1 MKILVS
7 GSSGFIGSVLIP
19 YLQDKGFDVSR
30 LIRKKTQSQIDIFWD
45 PENGIL
51 ERESVEGFD
60 VIINL
65 CGENIVGRWTQKKK
79 NRIKTSRV
87 NSASLISKTI
97 SELTNPPKLFI
108 SASAVGFYGNRGDE
122 VLNEK
127 SAIGKGFL
135 AEVSNEWETAAKVN
149 VNSGT
154 RVVLLRSGLVLG
166 KNGGALKQMLTP
178 FKLGLGGMLGDGKQ
192 YWSWIALYDTLGS
205 IFHIIN
211 TDSIQGPVNIVAPD
225 PVTNKEFVHILS
237 EVLKR
242 PALFHMPGFIVRSI
256 FGEMA
261 DEGLLSSTRVYPAK
275 LTESGY
281 KFNYHDLK
289 KALNDIVYRI

>member
-7 GSSGFIGSVLIP
+7 GSSGFIGSALIP

-30 LIRKKTQSQIDIFWD
+30 LIRKKIQSQIDIFWD

-51 ERESVEGFD
+51 EKESVEGFD

-65 CGENIVGRWTQKKK
+65 SGEKIVGRWTQKKK
-79 NRIKTSRV
+79 NSIKASRV
-87 NSASLISKTI
+87 NTASLISKI
-97 SELTNPPKLFI
+97 IPELKNPPKLFI
-108 SASAVGFYGNRGDE
+108 SASAIGFYGNRGDE
-122 VLNEK
+122 VLNEE

-135 AEVSNEWETAAKVN
+135 AEVSNEWETAAKVD

-178 FKLGLGGMLGDGKQ
+178 FKMGLGGMLGDGKQ
-192 YWSWIALYDTLGS
+192 YWSWIALDDTLGS

-242 PALFHMPGFIVRSI
+242 PALFHMPAFIVRSI

-281 KFNYHDLK
+281 EFNYHDLK
-289 KALNDIVYRI
+289 KALSDIVYRI

>member
-7 GSSGFIGSVLIP
+7 GSSGFIGSALIP

-30 LIRKKTQSQIDIFWD
+30 LIRKKIQPQIYIFWD

-108 SASAVGFYGNRGDE
+108 SASAIGFYGNRGDE
-122 VLNEK
+122 VLNEE

-154 RVVLLRSGLVLG
+154 RVVLLRIGLVLG
-166 KNGGALKQMLTP
+166 KNGGALKQMLKP
-178 FKLGLGGMLGDGKQ
+178 FKMGLGGMLGDGMQ
-192 YWSWIALYDTLGS
+192 YWSWIALDDILGS

-211 TDSIQGPVNIVAPD
+211 TDSIQGPLNIVSPD

-242 PALFHMPGFIVRSI
+242 PASFHMPAFIVRFI

>member
-7 GSSGFIGSVLIP
+7 GSSGFIGSALIP

-51 ERESVEGFD
+51 ERESVEGID
-60 VIINL
+60 VMINL

-87 NSASLISKTI
+87 NTASLISKTI

-192 YWSWIALYDTLGS
+192 YWSWIALDDTLGS
-205 IFHIIN
+205 IFHIVN
-211 TDSIQGPVNIVAPD
+211 TDSIQGPVNIVAPE

-242 PALFHMPGFIVRSI
+242 PALFHMPGFIIRSI

>member
-1 MKILVS
+1 MKVLVS
-7 GSSGFIGSVLIP
+7 GSSGFIGSALIP

-30 LIRKKTQSQIDIFWD
+30 LIRKKIQSQIDIFWD

-87 NSASLISKTI
+87 NTASLISKTI

-166 KNGGALKQMLTP
+166 KSGGALKQMLTP

-192 YWSWIALYDTLGS
+192 YWSWIALDDTLGS
-205 IFHIIN
+205 IFHIVN

-242 PALFHMPGFIVRSI
+242 PALFHMPCFIVRSI

-261 DEGLLSSTRVYPAK
+261 DDGLLSSTRVYPAK

>member
-1 MKILVS
+1 MKVLVS
-7 GSSGFIGSVLIP
+7 GSSGFIGSALIP

-30 LIRKKTQSQIDIFWD
+30 LIRKKIQSQIDIFWD

-79 NRIKTSRV
+79 NRIKTSRI
-87 NSASLISKTI
+87 NTASLISKTI

-192 YWSWIALYDTLGS
+192 YWSWIALDDTLGS
-205 IFHIIN
+205 IFHIVN

>member
-7 GSSGFIGSVLIP
+7 GSSGFIGSALIP

-30 LIRKKTQSQIDIFWD
+30 LIRKKIQPQIYIFWD

-65 CGENIVGRWTQKKK
+65 CGENIVGRWTEKKK
-79 NRIKTSRV
+79 NRIKTSRI
-87 NSASLISKTI
+87 NTASLISKTI

-122 VLNEK
+122 VLNEE

-178 FKLGLGGMLGDGKQ
+178 FKMGLGGMLGDGKQ
-192 YWSWIALYDTLGS
+192 YWSWIALDDTLGS
-205 IFHIIN
+205 IFHIVN

-242 PALFHMPGFIVRSI
+242 PALFHMPAFIVRSI

-289 KALNDIVYRI
+289 KALSDIVYRI

>member
-7 GSSGFIGSVLIP
+7 GSSGFIGSALIP

-30 LIRKKTQSQIDIFWD
+30 LIRKKIQSQIDIFWD

-87 NSASLISKTI
+87 NTASLISKTI
-97 SELTNPPKLFI
+97 SELTDPPKLFI

-135 AEVSNEWETAAKVN
+135 AGVSNEWETAAKVN

-166 KNGGALKQMLTP
+166 KSGGALKQMLTP
-178 FKLGLGGMLGDGKQ
+178 FKMGLGGMLGDGKQ
-192 YWSWIALYDTLGS
+192 YWSWIALDDTLGS
-205 IFHIIN
+205 IFHIVN

-242 PALFHMPGFIVRSI
+242 PALFHMPAFIIRSI